1 VNLVREGDDLE
12 IAFNAKYLL
21 DVLDVLESEQ
31 VAVEL
36 TESLRPAVFKPADR
50 TDYLYVVMP
59 MSK

>member
-1 VNLVREGDDLE
+1 MREGDDLE

-21 DVLDVLESEQ
+21 DVLDVLESEE

-36 TESLRPAVFKPADR
+36 TESLRPAVFKPAELD
-50 TDYLYVVMP
+50 DYLCVIVP